1 MNNLEPKSD
10 YRLAI
15 GYGSAWHLLR
25 CLGWRR
31 DAFSDQIAAALY
43 AASIRWLDFP
53 GYKGKQ
59 VYPSKTQIR
68 DGEWTRLDFIDDE
81 EVQRA
86 YDKFW
91 PLGRG
96 QQNWD
101 AIGKA
106 EIDGEESWLLVEAKA
121 HSAEI
126 HSRGTTASED
136 GGRPMIRNAFKQTLL
151 ALGHN
156 ETDAAMLAERWLTG
170 YYQHA
175 NRLATLHFLT
185 TNGIPARLVFV
196 YFCGDRHPDG
206 KDCPATADE
215 WNPTLDE
222 VHAGLGLHGVSELE
236 SRVHNVFV
244 NVDRR
249 ENS

>member
-1 MNNLEPKSD
+1 MNASEPKSD

-31 DAFSDQIAAALY
+31 AAFDDQVAATVC
-43 AASIRWLDFP
+43 ASGIRWLDFP
-53 GYKGKQ
+53 GYEGTQ
-59 VYPSKTQIR
+59 VYPSRVPIR
-68 DGEWTRLDFIDDE
+68 DGEWERLDFIVNE
-81 EVQRA
+81 GIQRA

-91 PLGRG
+91 PSRG
-96 QQNWD
+96 EQQNWD

-106 EIDGEESWLLVEAKA
+106 VIDGEEAWLLVEAKA
-121 HSAEI
+121 HCAEI
-126 HSRGTTASED
+126 HSQGTMASEK
-136 GGRPMIRNAFKQTLL
+136 GGRPMIRNAFMQTLL
-151 ALGHN
+151 ALGHDESN
-156 ETDAAMLAERWLTG
+156 AALLAERWLSG

-175 NRLATLHFLT
+175 NRLATLHFLAT
-185 TNGIPARLVFV
+185 HGISARLLFVF
-196 YFCGDRHPDG
+196 FCGDRHPDG
-206 KDCPATADE
+206 KACPATADE
-215 WNPTLDE
+215 WKPVLDGI
-222 VHAGLGLHGVSELE
+222 HTGLGLRGDSELE